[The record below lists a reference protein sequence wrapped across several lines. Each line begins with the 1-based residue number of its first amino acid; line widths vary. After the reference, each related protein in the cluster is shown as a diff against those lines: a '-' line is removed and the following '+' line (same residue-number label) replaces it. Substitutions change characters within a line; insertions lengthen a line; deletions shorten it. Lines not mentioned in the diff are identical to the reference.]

1 MGRFDESTARDY
13 GGGPEVPLISSAG
26 SFFELRNRPRRD
38 VSWLIAYLVFLA
50 ASIAGGIFAFIH
62 RNTRYG
68 ELASPDTW
76 TDPKLCPVGSNHATR
91 RLLQSPDDP
100 DAPPPSFDIGLF
112 AKAAGAWIGASV
124 GGSVLVGLL
133 FVWLVR
139 VSPAGLVGAALGL
152 QVAVPAAMG
161 AVSIAQG
168 ATVPG
173 LVLLGFAGLTIILFL
188 LWRPQVEL
196 VTRLLGLAGRGLSAN
211 PGLVPMALFLQ
222 VFLLA
227 LLELPLL
234 LASVAAYMNGSVA
247 YNSQRADGGAA
258 TTPEQCVDADGDQVL
273 CCTWQ
278 VEPWVPGYLGLVGV
292 AMTWSMFLAFQV
304 KMFTVAGATAMWYF
318 EPRQQ
323 QQQEAAGGGRGRAG
337 RSRTLTCLGFA
348 AGSSL
353 GSLCCGSAVLTAVA
367 MIRQAMQKARQERDR
382 NLLFACAAACLGLL
396 LSLVEY
402 VTRFA
407 TVRAA
412 ITGEAFFAAGRNVV
426 ALLSRNAMDAFG
438 VWWLPP
444 MILQSCSF
452 IVSLCWAVAV
462 AWISYATTWSHQ
474 QPAPGTPAAA
484 AGNQAAASAA
494 LTAVFAF
501 LAAWAV
507 LGFLASLLL
516 NIIDSLFVCFALDR
530 DAGQVSSVEVH
541 AVLVKLPT
549 VGAVVQQPD
558 GGIAYGAAAATAPPP
573 EQHYPPR
580 GYDTRV

>member
-1 MGRFDESTARDY
+1 MGRHEGEHSRDY
-13 GGGPEVPLISSAG
+13 GGGPEVPLIASAG
-26 SFFELRNRPRRD
+26 GLFELRNRPRRD
-38 VSWLIAYLVFLA
+38 SAWLIAYLLFLGV
-50 ASIAGGIFAFIH
+50 SIGGGIFAFYH

-68 ELASPDTW
+68 DFVSPDTW

-91 RLLQSPDDP
+91 RLLQSPSDDP
-100 DAPPPSFDIGLF
+100 DAPPSFDLGLF
-112 AKAAGAWIGASV
+112 VKAAGAWIGASV
-124 GGSVLVGLL
+124 GGALLVGLL

-161 AVSIAQG
+161 AVSLAQG
-168 ATVPG
+168 AVLPG
-173 LVLLGFAGLTIILFL
+173 VILLGFAALTIILFL

-196 VTRLLGLAGRGLSAN
+196 VTRLLGLAGHGLSAN
-211 PGLVPMALFLQ
+211 PGLVPLALALQ
-222 VFLLA
+222 VVLLG

-234 LASVAAYMNGSVA
+234 LACVAAYMNGSVA
-247 YNSQRADGGAA
+247 YNTQRADGGAA
-258 TTPEQCVDADGDQVL
+258 TSADQCVDADGNQVL

-278 VEPWVPGYLGLVGV
+278 VEPWVPGYLSLVGV
-292 AMTWSMFLAFQV
+292 AMAWSMFLAFQI

-318 EPRQQ
+318 APRQQ
-323 QQQEAAGGGRGRAG
+323 EGRAAG
-337 RSRTLTCLGFA
+337 SRTLKCLGFA

-353 GSLCCGSAVLTAVA
+353 GTLCCGSAVLTLVSL
-367 MIRQAMQKARQERDR
+367 IRQAMQKARQERDR
-382 NLLFACAAACLGLL
+382 NLLVACAAACLSLL

-452 IVSLCWAVAV
+452 ILSLCWAVAV
-462 AWISYATTWSHQ
+462 AFISYATTWSHQ

-494 LTAVFAF
+494 LTAVVAF
-501 LAAWAV
+501 FAAWAV

-516 NIIDSLFVCFALDR
+516 NVIDSLFVCFAMDR

-558 GGIAYGAAAATAPPP
+558 GGIAYGATAPPQ